1 MEEDDANFAHTLAM
15 VDELM
20 SWPPARFRVALRRAR
35 ESDLGYGDVTLIGIP
50 SNGAL
55 LPYNLAYHTL
65 PENFF
70 DDVSTEPSDSEARAE
85 ELEQQEE
92 LAALSDSGS
101 DSPFGSVH
109 DLEIDDED
117 F

>member
-1 MEEDDANFAHTLAM
+1 M
-15 VDELM
+15 
-20 SWPPARFRVALRRAR
+20 
-35 ESDLGYGDVTLIGIP
+35 
-50 SNGAL
+50 
-55 LPYNLAYHTL
+55 
-65 PENFF
+65 
-70 DDVSTEPSDSEARAE
+70 STEPSDSEARAE

-92 LAALSDSGS
+92 LAALSGSGS

>member
-1 MEEDDANFAHTLAM
+1 M
-15 VDELM
+15 
-20 SWPPARFRVALRRAR
+20 
-35 ESDLGYGDVTLIGIP
+35 
-50 SNGAL
+50 
-55 LPYNLAYHTL
+55 
-65 PENFF
+65 
-70 DDVSTEPSDSEARAE
+70 STEPSDSEARAE

-92 LAALSDSGS
+92 LAALSGIFDL

>member
-1 MEEDDANFAHTLAM
+1 MGEDDANFAQALALAE
-15 VDELM
+15 DLFRT
-20 SWPPARFRVALRRAR
+20 SARDRVALRRAR

-50 SNGAL
+50 TNGAL
-55 LPYNLAYHTL
+55 LPYNLAYHIL

-92 LAALSDSGS
+92 LAALSGSGS

>member
-1 MEEDDANFAHTLAM
+1 MAIAGGSGGVCSPICAGEQCFKH
-15 VDELM
+15 
-20 SWPPARFRVALRRAR
+20 RVRIEASRPGL
-35 ESDLGYGDVTLIGIP
+35 S
-50 SNGAL
+50 
-55 LPYNLAYHTL
+55 
-65 PENFF
+65 FF

-92 LAALSDSGS
+92 LAALSGSGS